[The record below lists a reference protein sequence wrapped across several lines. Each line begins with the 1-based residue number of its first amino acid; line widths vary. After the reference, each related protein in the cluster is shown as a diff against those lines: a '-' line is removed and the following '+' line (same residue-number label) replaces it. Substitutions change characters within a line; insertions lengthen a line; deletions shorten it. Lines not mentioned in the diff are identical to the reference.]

1 MEVIL
6 DQPTPYMT
14 QQVSANALKK
24 PTEISKTQP
33 QSAKASI

>member
-1 MEVIL
+1 
-6 DQPTPYMT
+6 MT

-33 QSAKASI
+33 QSAKASIWHPDEVQQ